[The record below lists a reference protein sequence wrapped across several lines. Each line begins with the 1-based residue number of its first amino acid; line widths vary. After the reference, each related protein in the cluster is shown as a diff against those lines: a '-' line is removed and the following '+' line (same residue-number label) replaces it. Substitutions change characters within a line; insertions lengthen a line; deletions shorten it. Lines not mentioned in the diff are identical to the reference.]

1 MFYRLEAY
9 SYALFIQSEVSN
21 KCLQSYNIVVG
32 AVSVTLELKSLIK
45 LATPVSLAQL
55 SLVGMSATDVLIAG
69 RASTLDLAGMNLGVN
84 TWNMIILFFMGIG
97 FATQP
102 LVAKRF
108 GALDDRGVKHQL
120 HQSIWMCLSLGVVAM
135 LVVWAAAW
143 GFKFVN
149 FEPEMSR
156 IARDFL
162 FAISLCAI
170 PMSLMP
176 AVRGTLEGMSMTRVV
191 FLVNFSAFLINIPLD
206 YVLVNG
212 LYGLPKFGGVG
223 CAWATVILMWAAF
236 LISLWVL
243 KSHHGIKQKKLF
255 SDFEKP
261 NTKTIRATFKL
272 GLPIGMSIVIEL
284 AMFSGAGIMIAKFG
298 VIEAGA
304 HAVAIIV
311 ASLSFM
317 LYTGLGQGV
326 TIRASQLLGA
336 SLPDQA
342 WSTVKIGTL
351 FNLAVSVIFC
361 LAYLV
366 FTEPLIRL
374 FTSDPQV
381 IELAVVLLYFGAAF
395 QIVDCLQVAMVC
407 ALRAYHDT
415 ASPPK
420 YQLLAFWG
428 FGLPIG
434 IGLSFYGWWPGLE
447 GAKGMWFAMV
457 VSLSLV
463 GLLLLRRLAQHMR
476 EFNAQQQV

>member
-1 MFYRLEAY
+1 M
-9 SYALFIQSEVSN
+9 
-21 KCLQSYNIVVG
+21 
-32 AVSVTLELKSLIK
+32 SVFSELKSLIK

-69 RASTLDLAGMNLGVN
+69 RASTIDLAGMNLGVN
-84 TWNMIILFFMGIG
+84 IWNMIILFFMGIG

-108 GALDDRGVKHQL
+108 GAKDDNGVKHQL
-120 HQSIWMCLSLGVVAM
+120 HQSIWMCLALGVIAT
-135 LVVWAAAW
+135 LVVLAAAW
-143 GFKFVN
+143 GFKFLV
-149 FEPEMSR
+149 FEAAMLS

-170 PMSLMP
+170 PMVLMP
-176 AVRGTLEGMSMTRVV
+176 AVRGTLEGMSLTRVV
-191 FLVNFSAFLINIPLD
+191 FLVNFAAFLINIPLD

-212 LYGLPKFGGVG
+212 LYGFPKLGGVG
-223 CAWATVILMWAAF
+223 CAWATVILMWGAF

-243 KSHHGIKQKKLF
+243 KSHSQLRRKALL
-255 SDFEKP
+255 SNFEKP
-261 NTKTIRATFKL
+261 DTQTIMATLKL
-272 GLPIGMSIVIEL
+272 GVPIGLSIVIEL

-304 HAVAIIV
+304 HAVAIVV

-336 SLPDQA
+336 GLPNQA
-342 WSTVKIGTL
+342 WASVKIGSL
-351 FNLAVSVIFC
+351 FNLAISVVIC
-361 LAYLV
+361 LAFVV
-366 FTEPLIRL
+366 FNESLIRL
-374 FTSDPQV
+374 FTSDPEV
-381 IELAVVLLYFGAAF
+381 IKVAVVLLYFGAAF
-395 QIVDCLQVAMVC
+395 QIADCLQVAMVC

-415 ASPPK
+415 SSPPK
-420 YQLLAFWG
+420 YQFVAFWI

-434 IGLSFYGWWPGLE
+434 VGLSFYGWWPGLE

-457 VSLSLV
+457 VSLSIV

-476 EFNAQQQV
+476 EFNAQGQIHGGV

>member
-1 MFYRLEAY
+1 VTVY
-9 SYALFIQSEVSN
+9 S
-21 KCLQSYNIVVG
+21 
-32 AVSVTLELKSLIK
+32 ELKSLVK
-45 LATPVSLAQL
+45 LAVPVSLAQL

-69 RASTLDLAGMNLGVN
+69 RASTLDLAGMSLGVN

-108 GALDDRGVKHQL
+108 GAKDELGVKHQL
-120 HQSIWMCLSLGVVAM
+120 HQSIWMCLVLGLIATV
-135 LVVWAAAW
+135 VVWLAAW
-143 GFKFVN
+143 GFMFLD
-149 FEPEMSR
+149 FESEMAI
-156 IARDFL
+156 IARNFL

-176 AVRGTLEGMSMTRVV
+176 AVRGTLEGMSLTRVV
-191 FLVNFSAFLINIPLD
+191 FFINFAAFLINIPLD

-212 LYGLPKFGGVG
+212 LYGFPKLGGVG
-223 CAWATVILMWAAF
+223 CAWATVVLMWGAF
-236 LISLWVL
+236 LISIWVL
-243 KSHHGIKQKKLF
+243 KSHANLKHRALF

-261 NTKTIRATFKL
+261 QIQTIKNTFKL
-272 GLPIGMSIVIEL
+272 GLPIGVSIVIEL

-304 HAVAIIV
+304 HAVAIVV

-336 SLPDQA
+336 SLPAQA
-342 WSTVKIGTL
+342 WNAIKIGTL
-351 FNLAVSVIFC
+351 FNLAISVIFC
-361 LAYLV
+361 IAFVV

-374 FTSDPQV
+374 FTSDPEV
-381 IELAVVLLYFGAAF
+381 IPVAVVLLYFGAAF
-395 QIVDCLQVAMVC
+395 QIADCLQVAMVC

-415 ASPPK
+415 SSPPK
-420 YQLLAFWG
+420 YQLLAFWV

-434 IGLSFYGWWPGLE
+434 VGLSFYGWWPGLE

-476 EFNAQQQV
+476 EFNAKSDVPATLE

>member
-1 MFYRLEAY
+1 
-9 SYALFIQSEVSN
+9 VSI
-21 KCLQSYNIVVG
+21 Y
-32 AVSVTLELKSLIK
+32 LELKSLIK

-97 FATQP
+97 FSTQP

-108 GALDDRGVKHQL
+108 GANDDVGVKHQL
-120 HQSIWMCLSLGVVAM
+120 HQSIWMCFALGVIAM

-143 GFKFVN
+143 AIKFIDFDVDML
-149 FEPEMSR
+149 E

-170 PMSLMP
+170 PMTLMP
-176 AVRGTLEGMSMTRVV
+176 AMRGTLEGMSLTRVV
-191 FLVNFSAFLINIPLD
+191 FLVNFAAFLVNIPLD

-212 LYGLPKFGGVG
+212 LYGLPKLGGVG
-223 CAWATVILMWAAF
+223 CAWATVILMWCAF
-236 LISLWVL
+236 LINVWVL
-243 KSHHGIKQKKLF
+243 NSHTKLKQKSLF

-261 NTKTIRATFKL
+261 NSQSIKATFKL

-284 AMFSGAGIMIAKFG
+284 AMFAGAGIMIAKFG

-336 SLPDQA
+336 ELPEQA
-342 WSTVKIGTL
+342 WNTIKIGTL
-351 FNLAVSVIFC
+351 FNLAISVVFC
-361 LAYLV
+361 VAYIV

-374 FTSDPQV
+374 FTSDPEV

-395 QIVDCLQVAMVC
+395 QIADCLQVAMVC

-415 ASPPK
+415 SSPPK
-420 YQLLAFWG
+420 YQFLAFWV

-463 GLLLLRRLAQHMR
+463 GLLLFRRLVQYMR
-476 EFNAQQQV
+476 EFNDNASVRASI

>member
-1 MFYRLEAY
+1 
-9 SYALFIQSEVSN
+9 
-21 KCLQSYNIVVG
+21 
-32 AVSVTLELKSLIK
+32 VSVSSELKSLIK

-108 GALDDRGVKHQL
+108 GARDEQGVKHQL
-120 HQSIWMCLSLGVVAM
+120 HQSIWLCFALGLVAM

-143 GFKFVN
+143 AFKFID
-149 FEPEMSR
+149 FEPTLSA

-170 PMSLMP
+170 PMTLMP
-176 AVRGTLEGMSMTRVV
+176 AVRGTLEGMSLTRVV
-191 FLVNFSAFLINIPLD
+191 FLVNFAAFLINIPLD
-206 YVLVNG
+206 YALVNG
-212 LYGLPKFGGVG
+212 AFGFPRFGGVG
-223 CAWATVILMWAAF
+223 CAWATVVLMWLAF
-236 LISLWVL
+236 IINIIVL
-243 KSHHGIKQKKLF
+243 KTHTKLKDRALF
-255 SDFEKP
+255 SEFQAP
-261 NTKTIRATFKL
+261 NLETIMYTFKL

-298 VIEAGA
+298 VVEAGA
-304 HAVAIIV
+304 HAVAIVV

-326 TIRASQLLGA
+326 TIRASQFLGA
-336 SLPDQA
+336 EQA
-342 WSTVKIGTL
+342 DKAWYTVKVGTG
-351 FNLAVSVIFC
+351 FNLLISVVICVAFI
-361 LAYLV
+361 L

-374 FTSDPQV
+374 FTSDPEV
-381 IELAVVLLYFGAAF
+381 IDVAVVLLYFGAAF
-395 QIVDCLQVAMVC
+395 QIADCLQVAMVC

-415 ASPPK
+415 SSPPK
-420 YQLLAFWG
+420 YQFLAFWV

-434 IGLSFYGWWPGLE
+434 IGLSFYQWWPGLE

-457 VSLSLV
+457 VSLSIV
-463 GLLLLRRLAQHMR
+463 GILLLWRLRQHMR
-476 EFNAQQQV
+476 DFNIERHARQSLEDDQV

>member
-1 MFYRLEAY
+1 MTPINAVTVR
-9 SYALFIQSEVSN
+9 SE
-21 KCLQSYNIVVG
+21 LQS
-32 AVSVTLELKSLIK
+32 LIR

-55 SLVGMSATDVLIAG
+55 SMVGMSATDVLIAG

-84 TWNMIILFFMGIG
+84 TWHMIILFFMGIG

-102 LVAKRF
+102 LVAKHF
-108 GALDDRGVKHQL
+108 GAMDDHGVKHQL
-120 HQSIWMCLSLGVVAM
+120 HQSIWMCLVLGVIAM
-135 LVVWAAAW
+135 LLVWAVAW
-143 GFKFVN
+143 GFKFVS
-149 FEPEMSR
+149 FETDMLG

-162 FAISLCAI
+162 FVISLCAL

-176 AVRGTLEGMSMTRVV
+176 AVRGTLEGMGMTQVV

-206 YVLVNG
+206 YILVNG

-223 CAWATVILMWAAF
+223 CAWATVVLMWASF
-236 LISLWVL
+236 LVSLWIL
-243 KSHHGIKQKKLF
+243 KSHKSVKQKELF
-255 SDFEKP
+255 SNFEGP
-261 NTKTIRATFKL
+261 RIETIRTTFKL

-284 AMFSGAGIMIAKFG
+284 AMFAGAGIMIAKFG
-298 VIEAGA
+298 EIETGA
-304 HAVAIIV
+304 HAVAIVV

-326 TIRASQLLGA
+326 TIRTSQLLGA

-342 WSTVKIGTL
+342 WRTVKIGTI
-351 FNLAVSVIFC
+351 FNLTISVVIC
-361 LAYLV
+361 IVYLV

-374 FTSDPQV
+374 FTSDPKV

-415 ASPPK
+415 SSPPK
-420 YQLLAFWG
+420 YQLLAFWV

-434 IGLSFYGWWPGLE
+434 VGLSFYNWWPGLE

-457 VSLSLV
+457 VSLSMV
-463 GLLLLRRLAQHMR
+463 GLLLLRRLAQHRR
-476 EFNAQQQV
+476 EFSAHEQGLS

>member
-1 MFYRLEAY
+1 M
-9 SYALFIQSEVSN
+9 SVS
-21 KCLQSYNIVVG
+21 S
-32 AVSVTLELKSLIK
+32 ELKSLIK

-84 TWNMIILFFMGIG
+84 VWNMIILFFMGIG

-108 GALDDRGVKHQL
+108 GAKDEAGIKHQL
-120 HQSIWMCLSLGVVAM
+120 HQSIWLCLALGLIAM

-143 GFKFVN
+143 GFKFID
-149 FEPEMSR
+149 FEPALSG

-170 PMSLMP
+170 PMTLMP
-176 AVRGTLEGMSMTRVV
+176 AVRGTLEGMSFTRVV
-191 FLVNFSAFLINIPLD
+191 FLVNFAAFLINIPLD

-212 LYGLPKFGGVG
+212 AFGFPKFGGVG
-223 CAWATVILMWAAF
+223 CAWATVILMWLAF
-236 LISLWVL
+236 IINLLVL
-243 KSHHGIKQKKLF
+243 KVHAKLRHRALF
-255 SDFEKP
+255 TKFQSP
-261 NTKTIRATFKL
+261 NLETIGQTFKL

-304 HAVAIIV
+304 HAVAIVV

-326 TIRASQLLGA
+326 TIRASQFLGA
-336 SLPDQA
+336 EQPDQA
-342 WSTVKIGTL
+342 WYTVKVGTA
-351 FNLAVSVIFC
+351 FNLAISVVIC
-361 LAYLV
+361 LAFIL

-374 FTSDPQV
+374 FTNDPEV
-381 IELAVVLLYFGAAF
+381 IEVAVVLLYFGAAF
-395 QIVDCLQVAMVC
+395 QIADCLQVAMIC

-415 ASPPK
+415 SSPPK
-420 YQLLAFWG
+420 YQFLAFWV

-434 IGLSFYGWWPGLE
+434 VGLSFYQWWPGLE

-457 VSLSLV
+457 VSLSIV
-463 GLLLLRRLAQHMR
+463 GILLLWRLRQHMR
-476 EFNAQQQV
+476 DFNIDRHARQSLESDQV